1 MKVFG
6 FLFRFLLINGYGEDN
21 GLVEKVL
28 MIILIDLKAWVNLET
43 VKIIGEFNGL
53 IIKCFQQILII
64 LDESLIFHLHF
75 NFYIS

>member
-53 IIKCFQQILII
+53 I
-64 LDESLIFHLHF
+64 FHLPF